1 MPIRNTGDKMVP
13 LILFISFMVIFGIVD
28 LWFWLTGKETMS
40 EQLVTWATKYKWF
53 AWTLLAIL
61 FGAATYLA
69 YHFELFDLLP

>member
-1 MPIRNTGDKMVP
+1 
-13 LILFISFMVIFGIVD
+13 MVIFGVID
-28 LWFWLTGKETMS
+28 FWFWIKGKETMS
-40 EQLVTWATKYKWF
+40 EQLVTWSRKSKTF